1 MPLLDQDLP
10 ARAQQGDENALAA
23 LIARMMPAIRKGAA
37 ECTAP
42 GLDFDDAVQEGLIG
56 LFHAVRGFDPRCA
69 KNYNYPSAELIR
81 TTCRAGKDLKGV
93 SKFQNVYKLKKIT
106 RIFYLLH
113 YFLFVSRL
121 QI

>member
-56 LFHAVRGFDPRCA
+56 LFHAVRGFDPAAGQTFTAYAAPASATRSRTPAGRLCA
-69 KNYNYPSAELIR
+69 KS
-81 TTCRAGKDLKGV
+81 
-93 SKFQNVYKLKKIT
+93 T
-106 RIFYLLH
+106 R
-113 YFLFVSRL
+113 R
-121 QI
+121 